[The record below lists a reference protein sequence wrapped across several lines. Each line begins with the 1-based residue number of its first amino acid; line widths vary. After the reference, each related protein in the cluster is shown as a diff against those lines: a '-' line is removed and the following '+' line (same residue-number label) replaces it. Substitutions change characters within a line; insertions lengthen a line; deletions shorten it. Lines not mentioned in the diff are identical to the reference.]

1 MALVDLQQTVE
12 DLDASLSSIEN
23 VLDPEAKKAE
33 IADLERQVAVPNLWD
48 DQENAQ
54 RLRARIEDVH
64 VLLEFAAADDKES
77 LAEATTETVKLREEI
92 DALEVRTLLSGQYDE
107 REAVVTIRSEAGGV
121 DAADFAEM
129 LLRMYLRWSERHGYK
144 VEILDTS
151 YAEEAGIKVFTQE
164 CVKIISWTDGKYW
177 HGYPS
182 YLYKIV
188 ICEEI

>member
-54 RLRARIEDVH
+54 RVTSRLSALQAEIERLERLRARIEDVH

-144 VEILDTS
+144 VEILD
-151 YAEEAGIKVFTQE
+151 
-164 CVKIISWTDGKYW
+164 
-177 HGYPS
+177 PS
-182 YLYKIV
+182 LIH
-188 ICEEI
+188 I